1 MKTMNQAATINEGLR
16 AGVHTLRDS
25 RLWRE
30 LAATA
35 LRPATL
41 LKAVGILALLGL
53 WNVLAALLFNG
64 TIGLAVS
71 ALLAIWLWPP
81 VLRWFVG
88 LVARRAAWPLVR
100 THRLA
105 QQERPPVAEYRQW
118 WTPVLV
124 SDAAWRFAERWG
136 LDDRLLLVALAV
148 IAVQAWVG
156 GPAFARSLLASWF
169 APARID
175 ESIAARRKHWTLL
188 AAAFLGAL
196 ALLQFLVARA
206 LGLTGMDLFMGWLAS
221 SSVTAMVPLL
231 LAKLACLAAVMFAA
245 AAFLVATAAAI
256 ATRWMLG
263 HAVPAASAAPSSAP
277 GRRLPYVAGGAAL
290 VALLAAFTYR
300 ADLAYLALG
309 PHLRAVVAAQG
320 NQGWDDP
327 QIRQWTRR
335 QLACEGDT
343 FDLRVLH
350 WAGVNASHWVDDS
363 ALACAIAHDDI
374 ETVRTLLAIGDDPNH
389 EQSVSDRGAATP
401 AVTMTPLKQAF
412 SQPDWQ
418 RLAPLL
424 VAHGATLGRRED
436 GEMDAVQSAASAH
449 CIPCLD
455 WLKSR
460 GASFGGTKPATPMTL
475 WLDAAANDADRV
487 TTLKQLA
494 ALGLSP
500 TAKGADQRSPLHAA
514 ARLGDP
520 DAVLWLLAQG
530 ADANVQDLHGNA
542 PLDYAAFHLDCCNPG
557 QAATDPQS
565 RRLAAALALM
575 PASTRYS
582 TKRAHLRTDL
592 AAPGDIPE
600 DTGPWAAQDL
610 PVFVS
615 TTLNP
620 KFWQFPD
627 AAARSA
633 ELRARAHELGWKLSY
648 ESAFSLVRSL
658 PPDEGRKLF
667 ADMPDEDLGKLLSM
681 SSDMTGIA
689 IDHGWWPE
697 IARATPMWADRLRYD
712 KPDCTLLERLVRGDN
727 DPSPQ
732 AASSWPLVHAWF
744 QAGARWSSCKPEQQ
758 AAIQRAAAGLPAMRR
773 AQWEDMMHAERAAAN
788 EGL

>member
-1 MKTMNQAATINEGLR
+1 MNLAATINEGLR
-16 AGVHTLRDS
+16 AGVHTLRDTK
-25 RLWRE
+25 LWRE

-41 LKAVGILALLGL
+41 LKAVGLLTLLGL

-71 ALLAIWLWPP
+71 ALLAIWIWPP

-100 THRLA
+100 A
-105 QQERPPVAEYRQW
+105 QRPVQQARPPAAQYRQW

-124 SDAAWRFAERWG
+124 SGAAWRFAERMG
-136 LDDRLLLVALAV
+136 LDDGLPLVALAV
-148 IAVQAWVG
+148 IALQAWVG

-206 LGLTGMDLFMGWLAS
+206 LGLTGMDLFMGWLAA
-221 SSVTAMVPLL
+221 SSVTAMVSLL
-231 LAKLACLAAVMFAA
+231 LAKLAFLAGVMFAA

-263 HAVPAASAAPSSAP
+263 HAAPAASAAPSSAP
-277 GRRLPYVAGGAAL
+277 GKRLPYVVGGAAL
-290 VALLAAFTYR
+290 LALLAAFSYR

-309 PHLRAVVAAQG
+309 PHFRAVVAAQG
-320 NQGWDDP
+320 TQGWDDA

-363 ALACAIAHDDI
+363 ALSCAIAHDDI
-374 ETVRTLLAIGDDPNH
+374 ETVHTLLEIGDDPNH
-389 EQSVSDRGAATP
+389 EQSVSERGATP
-401 AVTMTPLKQAF
+401 AVTMTPLRQAF
-412 SQPDWQ
+412 SQADWQ
-418 RLAPLL
+418 RLATILL
-424 VAHGATLGRRED
+424 DHGATPGRRED

-449 CIPCLD
+449 CIACLE

-460 GASFGGTKPATPMTL
+460 GASFAGTKPATPMTL
-475 WLDAAANDADRV
+475 WLDAAAKDADRV
-487 TTLKQLA
+487 ATLKRLT

-500 TAKGADQRSPLHAA
+500 TAKGADQRGPLHAA

-520 DAVLWLLAQG
+520 DVVLWLLAQG

-557 QAATDPQS
+557 QAPTDLQS
-565 RRLAAALALM
+565 KRLAAALALM

-582 TKRAHLRTDL
+582 TTRAHLRTDL

-600 DTGPWAAQDL
+600 DTGPWAAPDL
-610 PVFVS
+610 PVYVP

-648 ESAFSLVRSL
+648 ESVFSLVRSL
-658 PPDEGRKLF
+658 PPDEARKLF
-667 ADMPDEDLGKLLSM
+667 ADMPDEDVGKLLSM

-689 IDHGWWPE
+689 IDRGWWPE

-727 DPSPQ
+727 DASPQ

-744 QAGARWSSCKPEQQ
+744 QAGARWSSCKPDLQ
-758 AAIQRAAAGLPAMRR
+758 AAIQRAAARLPAPRR
-773 AQWEDMMHAERAAAN
+773 AEWQDMMHAESAVAN